1 MAFWNGNK
9 EESTTMANEYK
20 YEEVD
25 FGFTAVDE
33 ETLRGLSGDTDSVE
47 KVTQVEEATSA
58 ELKSLDDKLSE
69 LIEMQRDVM
78 SELIGAKGL
87 YEEKASGVDITRE
100 IAEDKLMKL
109 EKLIMPLLHNLL
121 KNKDKEYI
129 YWPNREPI
137 IKAQMDKVLEI
148 TRDSDEG

>member
-1 MAFWNGNK
+1 VAFWNGKK
-9 EESTTMANEYK
+9 EGTMTNEYK

-33 ETLRGLSGDTDSVE
+33 EELGKLSGADTEEVTRVVE
-47 KVTQVEEATSA
+47 GTSA
-58 ELKSLDDKLSE
+58 EIKSLDAKLSE

-78 SELIGAKGL
+78 SELIGAKQL
-87 YEEKASGVDITRE
+87 YEDKVNDFDISKETV
-100 IAEDKLMKL
+100 EDKVVKL
-109 EKLIMPLLHNLL
+109 ERLIMPLLHNLL
-121 KNKDKEYI
+121 KNKEKEYI

-148 TRDSDEG
+148 TRGTDEG